1 MAQTSPRPPGRSRR
15 SSSIAL
21 LAGDRLEVTRDVAGV
36 GRQRPCQY
44 RGGCEDSGLTL
55 SAVTL
60 LETQP
65 VVLLTGISAAGKSTV
80 ADLLARRFERGVH
93 VKGDVFRRMVVA
105 GRHEMTAAPS
115 EEAWRQL
122 RLRYRLGAA
131 TADAYH
137 GDGFA
142 VVVQDVIIGP
152 VLAEYVASIR
162 ARPLAVIVLVPRL
175 DVVTEREARRSKTG
189 YGPGMA
195 GISELDRVL
204 RYDTPRLG
212 MWVDNSDQEPAQT
225 VEVIIDRV
233 LEEGLVL

>member
-1 MAQTSPRPPGRSRR
+1 M
-15 SSSIAL
+15 
-21 LAGDRLEVTRDVAGV
+21 
-36 GRQRPCQY
+36 
-44 RGGCEDSGLTL
+44 
-55 SAVTL
+55 
-60 LETQP
+60 
-65 VVLLTGISAAGKSTV
+65 VLITGISAAGKSTV

-122 RLRYRLGAA
+122 LLRYRLGAA

-137 GDGFA
+137 SEGFA

-152 VLAEYVASIR
+152 VLAEYVASIQ
-162 ARPLAVIVLVPRL
+162 ARPLVVIVQVPRL
-175 DVVTEREARRSKTG
+175 DVVAEREARRSKTG

-195 GISELDRVL
+195 GISELDRAL
-204 RYDTPRLG
+204 RCDTPRLG
-212 MWVDNSDQEPAQT
+212 MWLDTSDQEPAQT
-225 VEVIIDRV
+225 VEVILDRA